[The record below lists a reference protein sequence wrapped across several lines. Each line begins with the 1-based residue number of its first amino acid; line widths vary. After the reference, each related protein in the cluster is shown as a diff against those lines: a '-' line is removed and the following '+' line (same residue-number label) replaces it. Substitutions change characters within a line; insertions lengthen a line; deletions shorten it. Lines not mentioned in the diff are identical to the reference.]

1 MKPIDSRLL
10 RYARATRFF
19 LAASVAL
26 GLVGAGLV
34 IAQAM
39 LIAEIVVG
47 AFQRGD
53 GAGAL
58 TLPLGLLA
66 LVALGRAVVSWLTE
80 LAAHRASAAVKSEL
94 RLRLLERAVRLG
106 PSWLD
111 SQRTGALTTLATR
124 GIDALDDYFARYLPQ
139 LGLAV
144 VVPVAVLARI
154 VTADW
159 ISALIIVVT
168 LPLIPLFMVLIGWA
182 TQSRMDRQWRLLS
195 RLSGHFLDVVAGLPT
210 LKVFGRAKAQA
221 ASIRAITAD
230 YRRATLKT
238 LRLAF
243 LSSFALE
250 LLATVSVALVA
261 VDIGMRLVHGEM
273 DLFTGLMVLV
283 LAPEAYLPLRQ
294 VGAQYH
300 AAAEGLAAA
309 DEVFAVLERALPSS
323 AADGSPAPDARGAAL
338 TLDGLMVRHPG
349 RTAPSLARTS
359 FEIRPGETVA
369 VVGPSGAGKST
380 LLNAVL
386 GFAVPDQG
394 RVLIGGRDLASLDP
408 ESWRRQI
415 AWVPQRPYL
424 FAGTIAENVRL
435 ARPDADDEAVRAAL
449 RDADAYRFVSALP
462 DGIETRLGEMG
473 AGLSAGQRQRIALA
487 RAFLADRPVLLLDE
501 PTANLDGETEASVV
515 EAVRRLA
522 EGRTVLLVVHR
533 PALLPLADRV
543 LRLPGPTASPLPA
556 SGGGSGR
563 VSVAGARA
571 GATGAGAI
579 RNPRAEA
586 PVSAT
591 AGVGAGVGDADAGGA
606 AGGVGDAD
614 ADGAAGGV
622 GDADT
627 DAGPGRLAAA
637 PAGVGHES
645 MTGVV
650 SGVGDESAAGV
661 AAGVGH
667 ESMAGAASRAG
678 HESSADV
685 GSGERPAGAWAG
697 RGSGSAGRTVS
708 RGPRAHA
715 GPGALARVRAAARG
729 TRGRFAL
736 ALLLGSL
743 ALVSAVGLMAVSGWL
758 ISRAV
763 QQPPVLYLMVAVT
776 ATRAFGIGRA
786 AFRYAERL
794 VSHDAVLRV
803 LADLR
808 VAVYR
813 RLERIA
819 PAGLGRTRR
828 GDLLSR
834 LVADVDTVQD
844 YFLRWLLPVGSAL
857 TVSVASVGFL
867 TWVLPG
873 AGAVLAAGLLVAG
886 VGVPLVSGALARR
899 AERRLAPARGALSA
913 QVVDLLAG
921 TAELTVA
928 GALPRRLD
936 ALRRADGAL
945 TRIARRAA
953 AATGA
958 GAGLSALICG
968 LTVAAAAWL
977 GVSAVADG
985 RIHGVWLAVVVLTP
999 LAAFEAVAG
1008 LPLAVQHRQ
1017 RVRRAAER
1025 VYEVMDEPLPAREPG
1040 QARVVE
1046 PRCGQGRREEPL
1058 GGRAW
1063 GEKARCGQ
1071 ARREEPLGGRA
1082 WGGEAHGGQAWGED
1096 ARCVQARCGEA
1107 DGEETW
1113 GEEAHGGQGRVAES
1127 RGGQAWGGEAL
1138 GGQARG
1144 EDARCVQARC
1154 GEADGEETWS
1164 EESRGCQGRCGEA
1177 DGEGTWG
1184 EEPPDTPYPLVLRG
1198 ITARHPGQAAPALDG
1213 FGLELRPGHRVAV
1226 VGPSGAGKTTLAQ
1239 VLLRFLDAEGGTY
1252 TLGGRNAAALD
1263 GDAVR
1268 RLVGLCAQDAHV
1280 FDSSLREN
1288 LRLARTGASDGELRA
1303 ALAEA
1308 RLLDWVDGLP
1318 DGLDTLVGEQG
1329 ARLSGGQRQRLA
1341 LARALLADFPVLV
1354 LDEPAEHLDL
1364 PTADALTADLLSAT
1378 RGRTTVLITHRLAGL
1393 DAVDE
1398 VIVLDGGRAVQR
1410 GTYRELAAADGPF
1423 RRMLEREAAEGGILV
1438 GAGQSADG

>member
-1 MKPIDSRLL
+1 MKPIDPRLL

-26 GLVGAGLV
+26 GLAGAGLV

-47 AFQRGD
+47 AFQHGD
-53 GAGAL
+53 GVRAL

-66 LVALGRAVVSWLTE
+66 LVAVGRAVVSWLTE
-80 LAAHRASAAVKSEL
+80 LAAHRAGAAVKSEL
-94 RLRLLERAVRLG
+94 RLRLVERAVRLG

-111 SQRTGALTTLATR
+111 SQRTGELTTLATR

-159 ISALIIVVT
+159 ISALIIVAT
-168 LPLIPLFMVLIGWA
+168 LPLIPLFMALIGWA

-243 LSSFALE
+243 LSSLALE
-250 LLATVSVALVA
+250 LLSTVSVALVA

-273 DLFTGLMVLV
+273 DLYTGLVVLV

-300 AAAEGLAAA
+300 AAAEGLTAA
-309 DEVFAVLERALPSS
+309 DEVFAVLEREPSE
-323 AADGSPAPDARGAAL
+323 AGGSPAPDARGAAL
-338 TLDGLMVRHPG
+338 ALDGLVVRHPG
-349 RTAPSLARTS
+349 RAEPSLARTS
-359 FEIRPGETVA
+359 FEIRAGETVA
-369 VVGPSGAGKST
+369 VVGPSGAGKTT

-386 GFAVPDQG
+386 GFAAPHEG

-435 ARPDADDEAVRAAL
+435 ARPDADDEAVRTAL
-449 RDADAYRFVSALP
+449 RDADALGFVSVLP

-543 LRLPGPTASPLPA
+543 LRLAGPE
-556 SGGGSGR
+556 GGAGSGAG
-563 VSVAGARA
+563 SGSGAPVASAATLLAA
-571 GATGAGAI
+571 GHEPTVDGAGAAGDL
-579 RNPRAEA
+579 RTEACVSVRRGAEVRLSVLEA
-586 PVSAT
+586 A
-591 AGVGAGVGDADAGGA
+591 AGAGRARADVPGG
-606 AGGVGDAD
+606 
-614 ADGAAGGV
+614 
-622 GDADT
+622 
-627 DAGPGRLAAA
+627 GR
-637 PAGVGHES
+637 
-645 MTGVV
+645 
-650 SGVGDESAAGV
+650 
-661 AAGVGH
+661 
-667 ESMAGAASRAG
+667 ESMAGAGLRGPLGGARPGLDGTGLAAADGPVASA
-678 HESSADV
+678 HLA
-685 GSGERPAGAWAG
+685 
-697 RGSGSAGRTVS
+697 VS
-708 RGPRAHA
+708 RGSVSSYRTGARSPR
-715 GPGALARVRAAARG
+715 GVLARVRVGARG
-729 TRGRFAL
+729 GRGRFGL

-743 ALVSAVGLMAVSGWL
+743 ALLSAVGLMAVSGWL
-758 ISRAV
+758 ISRAA

-786 AFRYAERL
+786 VFRYAERL

-803 LADLR
+803 LAELR

-813 RLERIA
+813 RLERLA

-834 LVADVDTVQD
+834 LVADVDAVQD
-844 YFLRWLLPVGSAL
+844 YFLRWLLPVGTAL
-857 TVSVASVGFL
+857 IVGAASVGFL
-867 TWVLPG
+867 TWVLPE

-886 VGVPLVSGALARR
+886 VVVPAVSGALARR

-921 TAELTVA
+921 AAELTVA

-936 ALRRADGAL
+936 EVRRADGAL
-945 TRIARRAA
+945 TRIARRTAA
-953 AATGA
+953 AAGT
-958 GAGLSALICG
+958 GAGLSALVCG
-968 LTVAAAAWL
+968 LTVAAAAWV
-977 GVSAVADG
+977 GVPAVADG

-1025 VYEVMDEPLPAREPG
+1025 VYEVLDEPLPVREPD
-1040 QARVVE
+1040 E
-1046 PRCGQGRREEPL
+1046 
-1058 GGRAW
+1058 
-1063 GEKARCGQ
+1063 
-1071 ARREEPLGGRA
+1071 ARREEAP
-1082 WGGEAHGGQAWGED
+1082 
-1096 ARCVQARCGEA
+1096 
-1107 DGEETW
+1107 
-1113 GEEAHGGQGRVAES
+1113 S
-1127 RGGQAWGGEAL
+1127 
-1138 GGQARG
+1138 
-1144 EDARCVQARC
+1144 
-1154 GEADGEETWS
+1154 
-1164 EESRGCQGRCGEA
+1164 
-1177 DGEGTWG
+1177 
-1184 EEPPDTPYPLVLRG
+1184 TPYPLVLRG
-1198 ITARHPGQAAPALDG
+1198 LTARHPGQSAPALDG
-1213 FGLELRPGHRVAV
+1213 FGLELRPGRRVAV
-1226 VGPSGAGKTTLAQ
+1226 VGPSGAGKSTLAQ
-1239 VLLRFLDAEGGTY
+1239 VLLRFLDPEGGTY
-1252 TLGGRNAAALD
+1252 TLAGRNAAALD

-1288 LRLARTGASDGELRA
+1288 LRLARPGASDDELRS
-1303 ALAEA
+1303 ALAGA

-1341 LARALLADFPVLV
+1341 LARALLAEFPVLV

-1393 DAVDE
+1393 AAVDE

-1410 GTYRELAAADGPF
+1410 GTYEELASADGPF
-1423 RRMLEREAAEGGILV
+1423 RRMLEREDAEGGVLV
-1438 GAGQSADG
+1438 GAG